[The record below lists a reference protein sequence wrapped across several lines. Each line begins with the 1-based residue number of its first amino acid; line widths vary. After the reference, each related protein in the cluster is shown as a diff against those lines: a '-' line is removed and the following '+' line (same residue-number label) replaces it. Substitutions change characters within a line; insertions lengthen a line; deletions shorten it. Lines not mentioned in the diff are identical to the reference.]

1 MNLIKDRDARTK
13 SRKKA
18 KDKFDKMI
26 NFSIAPLENKK
37 CTLALERSEGYVRLL
52 DEGSIITA
60 SNDLDLYIKKGAIRK
75 YVNGQ
80 NTKLTMRSIYGDI
93 AEEYFKTPD
102 EPLNIDNK
110 YEGTINIG
118 HHDFATFPFIV
129 GTWTQDD
136 LKVVNNGDGRKGLDV
151 DLKLNPLHP
160 LVQALEIQGIPVG
173 VSVEMYLHVDEK
185 ATDELAEEKNIY
197 APVVDEIFISDFAIV
212 GECGNVG
219 SSDSVILQGV
229 KMAKEEIVAEVTE
242 EETIESPEEEVT
254 EEVTEEVEETTEDVA
269 EVTEGEEE
277 EDETAESEAE
287 EDIEEESTEEAET
300 EEEVSEEDVDEEDSS
315 DTVLEALDSLQSEIT
330 TLKEQIE
337 SLKKTNKKLSKKLKA
352 KNEAD
357 EKFMEKFKGLEVSF
371 GEKKEE
377 VKELNSDQLYENGD
391 GRGVL

>member
-18 KDKFDKMI
+18 KDKFDKDITLSLVPMD
-26 NFSIAPLENKK
+26 NKK

-52 DEGSIITA
+52 DEGSIVTA
-60 SNDLDLYIKKGAIRK
+60 SGDLDLYIKKGAIRK
-75 YVNGQ
+75 YVNGK

-118 HHDFATFPFIV
+118 HQDFATFPFIV

-185 ATDELAEEKNIY
+185 ATDELAEEQNIY

-242 EETIESPEEEVT
+242 EETIESPDEEVT

-377 VKELNSDQLYENGD
+377 VKEEVTHTPYATGD
-391 GRGVL
+391 GIGE

>member
-13 SRKKA
+13 NRKKA
-18 KDKFDKMI
+18 KDKFDKNITLSLVPMD
-26 NFSIAPLENKK
+26 NKK
-37 CTLALERSEGYVRLL
+37 CTLAFERSEGYVRLL
-52 DEGSIITA
+52 DEGSIVTA
-60 SNDLDLYIKKGAIRK
+60 SGDLDLYIKKGAIRK
-75 YVNGQ
+75 YVYGN
-80 NTKLTMRSIYGDI
+80 NKKLTMRSIYGDI
-93 AEEYFKTPD
+93 AEEYFKNPD

-118 HHDFATFPFIV
+118 HQDFATFPFIV

-269 EVTEGEEE
+269 EATEGEEE

-300 EEEVSEEDVDEEDSS
+300 EEEVSEEDVDEEDTS

-330 TLKEQIE
+330 TLKEQLE
-337 SLKKTNKKLSKKLKA
+337 ALKKTNKKLSKKLKA

-377 VKELNSDQLYENGD
+377 VKEEVTHTPYATGD
-391 GRGVL
+391 GIGE

>member
-13 SRKKA
+13 SRKRA
-18 KDKFDKMI
+18 KDKFDKNITLSLVPMD
-26 NFSIAPLENKK
+26 NKK

-52 DEGSIITA
+52 DEGAIVTA
-60 SNDLDLYIKKGAIRK
+60 SGDLDLYIKKGAIRK
-75 YVNGQ
+75 YVNGK
-80 NTKLTMRSIYGDI
+80 NTKITPRSIYGDI
-93 AEEYFKTPD
+93 AEEYFKSPD
-102 EPLNIDNK
+102 EPLNIDEK

-118 HHDFATFPFIV
+118 HQDFATFPFIV
-129 GTWTQDD
+129 GTWTADD

-151 DLKLNPLHP
+151 DLKLNPMHP

-185 ATDELAEEKNIY
+185 ATDQLAEEKNIY

-229 KMAKEEIVAEVTE
+229 KMAKEEIVTEVTE
-242 EETIESPEEEVT
+242 EETIESPEVT
-254 EEVTEEVEETTEDVA
+254 EEVTDEETTENVE
-269 EVTEGEEE
+269 EVEEGEEE
-277 EDETAESEAE
+277 EETAESEAE

-300 EEEVSEEDVDEEDSS
+300 EEEVSEEDADEEDSS

-377 VKELNSDQLYENGD
+377 VVEQNSDQLYENGD

>member
-18 KDKFDKMI
+18 KDKFDKI
-26 NFSIAPLENKK
+26 IDFAVTPLENKK
-37 CTLALERSEGYVRLL
+37 CTLALSRSEGDVRLL
-52 DEGSIITA
+52 DEGSIVTA

-75 YVNGQ
+75 YVNGK
-80 NTKLTMRSIYGDI
+80 NKKLTPRSVYGDI
-93 AEEYFKTPD
+93 AEDYFKSPD
-102 EPLNIDNK
+102 EPMNIDEK

-118 HHDFATFPFIV
+118 HQDFATFPFIV

-151 DLKLNPLHP
+151 DLKLNPMHP
-160 LVQALEIQGIPVG
+160 LVQALEVQGIPVG

-219 SSDSVILQGV
+219 SSDSVNLQGV
-229 KMAKEEIVAEVTE
+229 EMPN
-242 EETIESPEEEVT
+242 PEEKIVT
-254 EEVTEEVEETTEDVA
+254 EEVTEEEPIETEAVGEVEAVEGTTEYA
-269 EVTEGEEE
+269 ETEEIEEE
-277 EDETAESEAE
+277 ETAESEAE
-287 EDIEEESTEEAET
+287 EDIEEESTEEAEP
-300 EEEVSEEDVDEEDSS
+300 EEEVGEEDADEEDSS

-357 EKFMEKFKGLEVSF
+357 EKFMEKFKGLEVSL

-377 VKELNSDQLYENGD
+377 AKEEITSFYANGD
-391 GRGVL
+391 GRGEL